1 MEFNAGYN
9 STMMMSST
17 SSDNITL
24 IGTWKDLEKE
34 AWERGIFSLS
44 EAIAFSVAVGLMFIF
59 STIANIVTIT
69 VIAKTPKLISSP
81 FNIMIISLCVSDLI
95 STIYSPF
102 ILFWKTFGLFEY
114 PLPVFFCKSTFA
126 VDYWTSSVTI
136 QHILCFLAI
145 RLIAMR
151 YPHRLKKFTIQRAKM
166 LVSFIWLETAL
177 GNLIFAMWLPHVYPS
192 SDLSPTGF
200 SCAVHHARWKYLRLF
215 FYIGHPIFL
224 FIPTILIV
232 TLTFFLIGVLT
243 KRMESIRERKKN
255 DANLKKENAAL
266 IQLTLIVLSFL
277 IGYLPDF
284 GYKIFLLIYNVLRK
298 RVDARSSWLFSM
310 LAHILLRISECL
322 NPVFYN
328 LGSSQMREAT
338 FKFLRIRENGPA
350 GEPIPLDGVK
360 EKSEQTHKTAASSV

>member
-17 SSDNITL
+17 SSENITL
-24 IGTWKDLEKE
+24 IAWKDLEKE

-44 EAIAFSVAVGLMFIF
+44 EAIAFSGAVGVMFIF

-114 PLPVFFCKSTFA
+114 PLPMFFC
-126 VDYWTSSVTI
+126 
-136 QHILCFLAI
+136 
-145 RLIAMR
+145 
-151 YPHRLKKFTIQRAKM
+151 KM

-310 LAHILLRISECL
+310 WPTYS
-322 NPVFYN
+322 
-328 LGSSQMREAT
+328 
-338 FKFLRIRENGPA
+338 
-350 GEPIPLDGVK
+350 
-360 EKSEQTHKTAASSV
+360 

>member
-17 SSDNITL
+17 SSENITL
-24 IGTWKDLEKE
+24 IAWKDLEKE

-126 VDYWTSSVTI
+126 VDYWTNSVTI

-145 RLIAMR
+145 RLIAMK
-151 YPHRLKKFTIQRAKM
+151 YPHRLKRFTIQRAKM
-166 LVSFIWLETAL
+166 LVCFIWLETAL

-192 SDLSPTGF
+192 SDLSPTGK
-200 SCAVHHARWKYLRLF
+200 SCAVHHARWKYARLF

-232 TLTFFLIGVLT
+232 ILTFFLIGVLT
-243 KRMESIRERKKN
+243 KRMESIRER
-255 DANLKKENAAL
+255 
-266 IQLTLIVLSFL
+266 
-277 IGYLPDF
+277 
-284 GYKIFLLIYNVLRK
+284 YKIFLLIYNVLRK

-338 FKFLRIRENGPA
+338 FKFLRIGENGPA

>member
-17 SSDNITL
+17 SSENITL
-24 IGTWKDLEKE
+24 IAWKDLEKE

-44 EAIAFSVAVGLMFIF
+44 EAIAFSGAVGVMFIF

-114 PLPVFFCKSTFA
+114 PLPMFFCKSTFA
-126 VDYWTSSVTI
+126 VDYCTSSVTI

-243 KRMESIRERKKN
+243 KRMESIRER
-255 DANLKKENAAL
+255 
-266 IQLTLIVLSFL
+266 
-277 IGYLPDF
+277 
-284 GYKIFLLIYNVLRK
+284 YKIFLLIYNVLRK

-310 LAHILLRISECL
+310 WPTYS
-322 NPVFYN
+322 
-328 LGSSQMREAT
+328 
-338 FKFLRIRENGPA
+338 
-350 GEPIPLDGVK
+350 
-360 EKSEQTHKTAASSV
+360 